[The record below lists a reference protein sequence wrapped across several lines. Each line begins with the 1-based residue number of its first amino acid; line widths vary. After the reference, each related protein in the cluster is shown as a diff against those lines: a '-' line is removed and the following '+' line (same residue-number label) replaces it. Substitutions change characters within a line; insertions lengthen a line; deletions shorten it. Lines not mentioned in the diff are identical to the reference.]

1 MDELDKK
8 ITSLRKSIHQ
18 KCKFHKNVIC
28 KSKLLNKSGRK
39 VDFNFVV
46 TNSKQV
52 SKKTFIQIKE
62 FVCKKSH
69 SESNR

>member
-18 KCKFHKNVIC
+18 KRKFYRNVIY
-28 KSKLLNKSGRK
+28 KSKFLNKNERK

-46 TNSKQV
+46 TNLKQV
-52 SKKTFIQIKE
+52 SKKTFTQIKK
-62 FVCKKSH
+62 FVCKKSRF
-69 SESNR
+69 ESNR